1 MKNQKKKFGNA
12 FRFYFG
18 DLHKV
23 ELFLGEG
30 IYREEDID
38 NCSNWKKLLA
48 SKEKFYRNLNLG
60 NISNF

>member
-1 MKNQKKKFGNA
+1 MKNQKKKFRNA

-38 NCSNWKKLLA
+38 NCSK
-48 SKEKFYRNLNLG
+48 
-60 NISNF
+60 